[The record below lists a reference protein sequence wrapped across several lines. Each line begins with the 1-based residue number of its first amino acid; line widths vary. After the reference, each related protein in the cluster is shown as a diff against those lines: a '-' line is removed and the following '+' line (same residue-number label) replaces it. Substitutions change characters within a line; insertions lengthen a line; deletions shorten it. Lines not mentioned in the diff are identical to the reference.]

1 MPTINPTFTKGFID
15 PNTGK
20 YSGGNLVLDDIAEFF
35 GLSRSSSLDQVCTAE
50 GINKFARHKPVEYGS
65 SSNRHPQPLMGDEIK
80 GNPQDVGNG
89 IIYGV
94 RVGASQTTWN
104 ELHDIDFDYVRRPSS
119 CFRISDFDQYYH
131 GATCPIRG
139 ECALP
144 TNSSGARIISEDAPQ
159 NNIFY
164 ITLRTE
170 GNEYEMSVYD
180 LYGFENEQQVRT
192 LYPCVK
198 IGNYVHCLKNG
209 SLIATGTTADYTP
222 MYDTA
227 NSTWYNQFY
236 VDVSDAPSGMFVS
249 GQQYQVTVFLTT
261 GYTTSLNEDLRTEWV
276 DVSGE
281 ERLQNDIAYVVP
293 GLVGMTAYMGSHSGS
308 AYYWGGYAYSCR
320 LTALDNDEATI
331 TVQVRFRGHDGVT
344 PPTEDVNVTI
354 RVNSLTVTAL
364 GSQQTISYSES
375 ADSTYFYS
383 TIRPVYP
390 SATFTLNVGLG
401 VDSVDSANISV
412 VEEGFSDVI
421 TVDVN
426 VT

>member
-50 GINKFARHKPVEYGS
+50 EINKFSRHKPVEYGS

-144 TNSSGARIISEDAPQ
+144 TSSGARIISEDTPQ

-180 LYGFENEQQVRT
+180 LYGFESEQQVRT

-198 IGNYVHCLKNG
+198 IGNYVHCLKN
-209 SLIATGTTADYTP
+209 SALIATGTTADYTQ

-236 VDVSDAPSGMFVS
+236 VDVSDAPSGTFES

-293 GLVGMTAYMGSHSGS
+293 GLVGLDAFMYTSGGEVS
-308 AYYWGGYAYSCR
+308 TTYWGSYPYSCI
-320 LTALDNDEATI
+320 LNSLVDEDATI
-331 TVQVRFRGHDGVT
+331 TVSVRYLGYQGVT
-344 PPTEDVNVTI
+344 VPTERVNSTI
-354 RVNSLTVTAL
+354 IINSLTVESMGTT
-364 GSQQTISYSES
+364 QTITFSGASQDVVYE
-375 ADSTYFYS
+375 YGPRPFY
-383 TIRPVYP
+383 PQ
-390 SATFTLNVGLG
+390 ATFTLEVGLG
-401 VDSVDSANISV
+401 VTSVLSADITV
-412 VEEGFSDVI
+412 VEKHQSI
-421 TVDVN
+421 TRTLN
-426 VT
+426 ITS